1 MRGLQD
7 SVALAVPLEGV
18 LRPSLEAAI
27 MKARARRQGPEVR
40 LGTGPLASAPLRVLG
55 FADLAREVVERDA
68 MVLAS
73 PPRQVV
79 LFSSAP
85 KLAALAGG
93 GWETSPAA
101 TVMGLAALAGALR
114 LVGMRCDLKLEEAV
128 AGREVPAELDP
139 AICFSSSLEMWLA
152 ERQVAHPEAD
162 ARSYAIEHASPS
174 MFGDLALSGGEEPLF
189 RVTVGP
195 RPESRFF
202 AARVAVAEAA
212 YRFGVP
218 VVPGLGLIL
227 RGSRRPWYQPMGFE
241 PMFSD
246 LVGTSLE
253 AMTERLRNA
262 VSPERGGNPGLKR
275 EMHRTSRIVVTS
287 LESVMKLGEHLAGP
301 ASAARFLRSND
312 FSIGPRLQ
320 QTLAAL

>member
-7 SVALAVPLEGV
+7 SVALAVPLDSV

-27 MKARARRQGPEVR
+27 LKARARRQGPEVR
-40 LGTGPLASAPLRVLG
+40 LGAGPLARAPLRVLG

-68 MVLAS
+68 AVLAS

-128 AGREVPAELDP
+128 AGREISAELDP
-139 AICFSSSLEMWLA
+139 TICFTNSLEMWLA
-152 ERQVAHPEAD
+152 ERQIAHPEAD

-174 MFGDLALSGGEEPLF
+174 MFGDLALSGEDEPIF
-189 RVTVGP
+189 RVTIGP
-195 RPESRFF
+195 RPEARFF
-202 AARVAVAEAA
+202 AARMAVAEAA
-212 YRFGVP
+212 HRRGMP
-218 VVPGLGLIL
+218 LVPGVGLIL
-227 RGSRRPWYQPMGFE
+227 RGSRRPWYQPMEFE
-241 PMFSD
+241 PMFDD
-246 LVGTSLE
+246 LAGMSL
-253 AMTERLRNA
+253 AVVTERLRSA
-262 VSPERGGNPGLKR
+262 ASPERGGNPGLKR
-275 EMHRTSRIVVTS
+275 EMHRTSRIVGAS
-287 LESVMKLGEHLAGP
+287 PESVMALGQHLAGP
-301 ASAARFLRSND
+301 ASAADFLRSSD
-312 FSIGPRLQ
+312 FTIGPRLEQ
-320 QTLAAL
+320 ALAAL

>member
-18 LRPSLEAAI
+18 LRLSLETAI
-27 MKARARRQGPEVR
+27 LKARARRQSPEVR
-40 LGTGPLASAPLRVLG
+40 LGSGPLASAPLRVLG
-55 FADLAREVVERDA
+55 FADLAREVIERDA
-68 MVLAS
+68 AILAS

-85 KLAALAGG
+85 KLAALGDD
-93 GWETSPAA
+93 GWETLPAA

-114 LVGMRCDLKLEEAV
+114 LVGLRCDLILEEAV
-128 AGREVPAELDP
+128 PAREVPAVLD
-139 AICFSSSLEMWLA
+139 AMIRFSNSLETWLA

-162 ARSYAIEHASPS
+162 ARSYAIEHTSPS
-174 MFGDLALSGGEEPLF
+174 MFGDLALSGEDEPFF
-189 RVTVGP
+189 RITIGP

-202 AARVAVAEAA
+202 AARMAVAEAA
-212 YRFGVP
+212 CRLGVP

-246 LVGTSLE
+246 LAGSSMA

-262 VSPERGGNPGLKR
+262 ASPERGGNPGLKR
-275 EMHRTSRIVVTS
+275 EMHRTSRIVS
-287 LESVMKLGEHLAGP
+287 RSPESVMRLGEHLAEP
-301 ASAARFLRSND
+301 ASAARYLQSGCFN
-312 FSIGPRLQ
+312 IGPRLQ
-320 QTLAAL
+320 RTLATL